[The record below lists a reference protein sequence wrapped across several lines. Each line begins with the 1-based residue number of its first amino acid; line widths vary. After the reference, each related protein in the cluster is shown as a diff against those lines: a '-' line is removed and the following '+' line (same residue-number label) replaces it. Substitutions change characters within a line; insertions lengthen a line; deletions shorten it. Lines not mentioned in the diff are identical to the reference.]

1 MNIMDIDGNKAA
13 IAYDP
18 DINLFRGEFIEL
30 NSGADFYGADVETL
44 RKEGETSLRIY
55 LKMCQEQG
63 IEPRCTISGQSNMRI
78 QPELNAKRAQEAA
91 AELFRP
97 YWGRPDI
104 DIQEPVD
111 CPPQPT
117 SIADEMDSM
126 HEANRACPL

>member
-1 MNIMDIDGNKAA
+1 MNIMDIDGYKAA

-30 NSGADFYGADVETL
+30 NCGADFYGADVEPFRTF
-44 RKEGETSLRIY
+44 
-55 LKMCQEQG
+55 
-63 IEPRCTISGQSNMRI
+63 SGKSNVRT
-78 QPELNAKRAQEAA
+78 PPKLHTRLAQAAA

-97 YWGRPDI
+97 DWGCPDI

-111 CPPQPT
+111 NPPQPT

-126 HEANRACPL
+126 HEANRA